1 MANPWDNDPVIG
13 SAPQAAAPAQGGIM
27 YGTPKP
33 EKPERPTPIPG
44 YPGYFMGPDGKPFK
58 PEGLPEKPTETPNA
72 NDQKLAGK
80 RAALTSLEAQINR
93 VDELYQKGFKDE
105 ALGVISSLGE
115 YLPTNE
121 AAQFNAA
128 GAGLAEQ
135 GLAAFRVPG
144 VGSQSDTELRQFVEA
159 NRPQNT
165 DRDVA
170 IEEKLRQLR
179 TRVDATRAEMGLP
192 SAQWLGSAP
201 PAEAPQDTRAAIQ
214 QDGQVVYDNNAGEQI
229 APTTSGTQTVQNPQ
243 LAGVRG
249 EYLARLQRGDG
260 PGEIVQFLRSAGV
273 TDPKLIATA
282 VQQAN
287 FRRKN
292 PNVPIDKYNTDALD
306 LMDVPLSEDGVV
318 GSFLSERDMNTAA
331 QSPGGAVLGRMGNAY
346 TGNSLDSIVEAT
358 GGNGERARIALDD
371 MQRLHPAAS
380 FGGDLAGGIGAALTA
395 EAALARAGVASG
407 VARSVAA
414 DTTYGMAA
422 GAGAADNGDR
432 LSGAVKGGLSGLVGS
447 VGGQAVA
454 RGVGSAISPTGGR
467 LADLYDQGV
476 RPTPGQRFVNSGVAG
491 RALNNVEE
499 NLGSVPLVGS
509 MIRGARQD
517 ARDQWQVA
525 AFNSSLGEIGEK
537 LPKGMKPGTAPH
549 QFAQQK
555 FNAVY
560 DKARSGM
567 KVAAD
572 EQLASEVGQLGE
584 QIGNLA
590 EPSIRRFETI
600 IRNTVLRRV
609 GSEIDG
615 EAYKKIQSELGKTI
629 RGIRKSPSGDGE
641 LADALDELKGI
652 IDNAARRHSDP
663 EAVALLDAADRGYA
677 KFVQIEQA
685 SGRGGVGKDAG
696 TFSPNDFASAVKG
709 NGQRVRSKAYNQGQG
724 LMQDFA
730 AQGNNLVDRIPNS
743 GSPERLMAAGT
754 LAGGAQY
761 MEPSTLGVLGII
773 GTLYAPGVRKGLAGA
788 MAPRGPKAKAVADQ
802 VRKRARIAGAGGAA
816 ALTQT
821 SGGQ

>member
-1 MANPWDNDPVIG
+1 MPNPWDNDPIVGTAPQQSNGPVYGPPPKAPAPRDPLAMQLDQLQIQQKQNDLSNAPLDTEIKRMELEQKRKDLAKSAAENDVQPALDEIANVIEAAKRAKQRSQHWFQTGFGSDLIG
-13 SAPQAAAPAQGGIM
+13 SNTPEGRSLRGDLSIIGSNAAFDRLQRMRDQSKTGGALGSISEKELELLQSSVAALDPGQSDADFQRNMDTVIQHYSNVYNRLSGASPAQ
-27 YGTPKP
+27 TAP
-33 EKPERPTPIPG
+33 E
-44 YPGYFMGPDGKPFK
+44 
-58 PEGLPEKPTETPNA
+58 
-72 NDQKLAGK
+72 
-80 RAALTSLEAQINR
+80 
-93 VDELYQKGFKDE
+93 
-105 ALGVISSLGE
+105 
-115 YLPTNE
+115 
-121 AAQFNAA
+121 
-128 GAGLAEQ
+128 
-135 GLAAFRVPG
+135 
-144 VGSQSDTELRQFVEA
+144 
-159 NRPQNT
+159 T
-165 DRDVA
+165 D
-170 IEEKLRQLR
+170 
-179 TRVDATRAEMGLP
+179 P
-192 SAQWLGSAP
+192 
-201 PAEAPQDTRAAIQ
+201 RAAIQ
-214 QDGQVVYDNNAGEQI
+214 QDGQVVYDNNAGEQV
-229 APTTSGTQTVQNPQ
+229 GLTQDATKTVHNPA

-249 EYLARLQRGDG
+249 EYLVRLQRGDG

-273 TDPKLIATA
+273 TDPKLLATA

-292 PNVPIDKYNTDALD
+292 PNVPIEKYNTDQLD
-306 LMDVPLSEDGVV
+306 LMDIPLSSTEGA
-318 GSFLSERDMNTAA
+318 MNNLG
-331 QSPGGAVLGRMGNAY
+331 QSATGAYAMRAGNAV
-346 TGNSLDSIVEAT
+346 TANNLDSIVGAT
-358 GGNGERARIALDD
+358 GGNAERARIGLD
-371 MQRLHPAAS
+371 QASQNHPVAGLA
-380 FGGDLAGGIGAALTA
+380 GDLSGGITAALGA
-395 EAALARAGVASG
+395 EAALGAAGAGAGVGRAL
-407 VARSVAA
+407 AA
-414 DTTYGMAA
+414 DTLYGASA

-432 LSGAVKGGLSGLVGS
+432 FSGAVKGGLAGLVGS

-454 RGVGSAISPTGGR
+454 KGVGSAISPTGGR
-467 LADLYDQGV
+467 LADLYEQGV

-491 RALNNVEE
+491 RALNNIEE
-499 NLGSVPLVGS
+499 NLGSVPVVGS

-773 GTLYAPGVRKGLAGA
+773 GALYAPGVRKGLAGA
-788 MAPRGPKAKAVADQ
+788 MAPRGPKAKAIADQ

-821 SGGQ
+821 TGGQ